1 MTNLKEV
8 AADLANL
15 PVVQQERDT
24 DMVRV
29 SGAAR
34 MLRDHIM
41 EMRQALRV
49 LHIYGLNIKIAAS
62 GEPAFVGFVD
72 SMGHRLAAGEEHLE
86 GFLAKLKDLKD
97 SVGAVQQ
104 AGASSPRRRDRSF
117 PRCRRNLVRHATALH
132 AHLGTTATMAQQVA
146 SIARTVQGRVATMLG
161 ALQVGDSTRQRLEH
175 VVSALQ
181 MLEVV
186 GPSIDPMVRMEV
198 CAVIHPMLAAQLE
211 ASAVD
216 FDRDTRL
223 LVDALRA
230 LSPDTTALLGLI
242 DNDAG
247 SNGRPFL
254 AEIDKAVGEVASIT
268 AQLQDADRRSTRC
281 WA

>member
-1 MTNLKEV
+1 MLHTSITADHALDQSVGDLQRTLALMAAGMDAHFVRAGTTLAGAIETIDRIISAIDGVTGALDESVAGIAVTNLKEV

-86 GFLAKLKDLKD
+86 GFLAKLQTREENDK
-97 SVGAVQQ
+97 
-104 AGASSPRRRDRSF
+104 
-117 PRCRRNLVRHATALH
+117 
-132 AHLGTTATMAQQVA
+132 
-146 SIARTVQGRVATMLG
+146 LG
-161 ALQVGDSTRQRLEH
+161 AQ
-175 VVSALQ
+175 
-181 MLEVV
+181 
-186 GPSIDPMVRMEV
+186 
-198 CAVIHPMLAAQLE
+198 
-211 ASAVD
+211 
-216 FDRDTRL
+216 
-223 LVDALRA
+223 
-230 LSPDTTALLGLI
+230 
-242 DNDAG
+242 
-247 SNGRPFL
+247 
-254 AEIDKAVGEVASIT
+254 
-268 AQLQDADRRSTRC
+268 
-281 WA
+281 